1 MTPSLEMAEKASL
14 TGPLFIVMNARSGH
28 NDADNERQIMAQV
41 FEAAGRAFEF
51 LKIDDAA
58 QMGEVCRRAV
68 QLATQRGGVVVAAGG
83 DGTINAVASAVLRSG
98 CPFGVLPQGTFNYF
112 GRVNGIPQDT
122 HAAATALLGARMT
135 PVQVGEVNG
144 RIFLVNASLGLYPQL
159 LEDREAWKHQFG
171 RSRFVAFLS
180 GLSTLVRARGQLRL
194 EMEVAGQTASLRTP
208 TLFVG
213 NNHLQLSRVGLEE
226 NIAGAVNR
234 GELAG
239 IVLKPIRTLALF
251 GLLARGLLGRLGDA
265 DTVDSFSFRRL
276 TVLPRGA
283 QRAKVATDGEIA
295 WMKTPL
301 VFQVADTPLLL
312 LVPAP
317 ADRADVA

>member
-1 MTPSLEMAEKASL
+1 
-14 TGPLFIVMNARSGH
+14 
-28 NDADNERQIMAQV
+28 MAQV

-51 LKIDDAA
+51 LKIDDAT

-122 HAAATALLGARMT
+122 HAAATALLGASAT

-194 EMEVAGQTASLRTP
+194 EMEVAGKTASLRTP

-239 IVLKPIRTLALF
+239 VVLKPIRSLALL

-283 QRAKVATDGEIA
+283 KRVKVAIDGEIA

-301 VFQVADTPLLL
+301 VFQVADTPLQL